1 MREENLLEQLLRIID
16 KIDIDQL
23 SAEKKIRAEIDKHR
37 KFVYMMLG
45 KESDL
50 DKNPTEADVRT
61 YAKYILSDGTK
72 DQKREILGCFR
83 NSIAIM
89 DQKVVLQNEDL

>member
-16 KIDIDQL
+16 KIDIDEL
-23 SAEKKIRAEIDKHR
+23 SAQQKIRQEIDKHR

-50 DKNPTEADVRT
+50 DKNPTETDVRT
-61 YAKYILSDGTK
+61 YAKYILSDGNK
-72 DQKREILGCFR
+72 DQKREILNCFR
-83 NSIAIM
+83 NNIVIQ
-89 DQKVVLQNEDL
+89 DQKVILQSENI